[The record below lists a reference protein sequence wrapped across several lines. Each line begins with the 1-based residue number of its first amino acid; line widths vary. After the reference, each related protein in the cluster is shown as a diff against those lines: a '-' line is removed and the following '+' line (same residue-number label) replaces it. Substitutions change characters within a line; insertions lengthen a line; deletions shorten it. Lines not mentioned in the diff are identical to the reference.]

1 MIQRNFMKQICLQML
16 DNNKKIYFVGILGK
30 NAKLITGK
38 SNNMVKDL
46 TFDFE
51 KMQDLPLVL
60 EIFELIKSCDFDRV
74 WHVGE
79 LAYLTIESCKL
90 ILVILPLTNDRQE
103 FMCFLLTNDQNQ
115 DDVEPMIEELLLR
128 L

>member
-1 MIQRNFMKQICLQML
+1 MKQICLQML
-16 DNNKKIYFVGILGK
+16 NNNKKVDFVGIIGK

-46 TFDFE
+46 TFDSKIIQE
-51 KMQDLPLVL
+51 LPQVL
-60 EIFELIKSCDFDRV
+60 EIYELIKSCDFEKE

-103 FMCFLLTNDQNQ
+103 FICFLLTNDQNK
-115 DDVEPMIEELLLR
+115 DNVEPMIEEVLFGL
-128 L
+128 

>member
-16 DNNKKIYFVGILGK
+16 DNNKKLDFVGIIGK

-38 SNNMVKDL
+38 SNNMIKYL
-46 TFDFE
+46 TFDSKIIQE
-51 KMQDLPLVL
+51 LPPVL
-60 EIFELIKSCDFDRV
+60 EIFELIKSCDFEKV

-90 ILVILPLTNDRQE
+90 ILVILPFTDDRQE
-103 FMCFLLTNDQNQ
+103 FICFLLTNDQNK
-115 DDVEPMIEELLLR
+115 DNVEPMIEEVLLGL
-128 L
+128 

>member
-1 MIQRNFMKQICLQML
+1 MKQICLRMA
-16 DNNKKIYFVGILGK
+16 DNNKKIDFVGIIGK

-38 SNNMVKDL
+38 SNSMVKVL
-46 TFDFE
+46 TFDP
-51 KMQDLPLVL
+51 KIIQDLPPVL
-60 EIFELIKSCDFDRV
+60 EIFELIKSCDFEKV

-90 ILVILPLTNDRQE
+90 ILVILPLTDERQE

-115 DDVEPMIEELLLR
+115 DDVEPMIEEVILGL
-128 L
+128 